1 MTSVSRETEQLSA
14 YAALLRKW
22 NPAINLVAAGTLDQI
37 ETRHIADALQLARLS
52 TPATGAWADLGAGGG
67 LPGLVI
73 AIARPDISIWLVE
86 SDQRKAAFL
95 RNAIRELSLK
105 NAEVLC
111 KRIESADR
119 LNTANISARAL
130 APLPQLM
137 AYVERHLAP
146 QGRAWLMKGR
156 NWQNE
161 VADARKSWDFDVKA
175 HQSST
180 DPDAAILEITGIRH
194 V

>member
-1 MTSVSRETEQLSA
+1 MTVSRETERLAA
-14 YAALLRKW
+14 YAAMLRKW
-22 NPAINLVAAGTLDQI
+22 NPAINLIAPATVGQI

-52 TPATGAWADLGAGGG
+52 QKSAGPWVDLGAGGG

-73 AIARPDISIWLVE
+73 AIARPELVVRLIE

-95 RNAIRELSLK
+95 RTAIRELRLE
-105 NAEVLC
+105 NASVVC
-111 KRIESADR
+111 QRIESADPQ
-119 LNTANISARAL
+119 NAANISARAL

-137 AYVERHLAP
+137 AYVSRHLKP
-146 QGRAWLMKGR
+146 DGQAWLMKGR
-156 NWQNE
+156 NWQAE
-161 VADARKSWDFDVKA
+161 IAGARKTWSFDVKA

-180 DPDAAILEITGIRH
+180 DSDAAILEITGIRD